1 MVERSFVATL
11 LRVLPWWCLEM
22 KFQVIF
28 NRLTMINFTLQFVF
42 SMLVNQ
48 IEILILTQVSLR
60 TLFVCLLMSVVV
72 VVFFSNLTPLFPL
85 FLIWKNLH
93 KKMTQAQFIE
103 NLTGLCDGK
112 DFPKDLLKV
121 CTKY

>member
-11 LRVLPWWCLEM
+11 LRVFPWWCLEM

-28 NRLTMINFTLQFVF
+28 NRLTIKTLQFVF
-42 SMLVNQ
+42 SMLLNQ
-48 IEILILTQVSLR
+48 IENLILAQISFR
-60 TLFVCLLMSVVV
+60 TLFLSFFVCCCY
-72 VVFFSNLTPLFPL
+72 FFQLNLITLFPL

-121 CTKY
+121 CTIY

>member
-11 LRVLPWWCLEM
+11 LRVLPWCCLEM

-28 NRLTMINFTLQFVF
+28 NRLTMKNFTLQFVF
-42 SMLVNQ
+42 LNAF
-48 IEILILTQVSLR
+48 EHLILAQVLFR
-60 TLFVCLLMSVVV
+60 TFFLFFLSVA
-72 VVFFSNLTPLFPL
+72 VFFFQLNLISLFPL
-85 FLIWKNLH
+85 FLISKNLH